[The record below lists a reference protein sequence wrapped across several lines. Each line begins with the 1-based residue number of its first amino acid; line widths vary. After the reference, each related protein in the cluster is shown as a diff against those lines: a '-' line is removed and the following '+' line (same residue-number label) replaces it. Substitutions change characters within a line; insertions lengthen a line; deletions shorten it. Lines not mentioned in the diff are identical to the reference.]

1 MPRHAMVAFPAF
13 GLIADR
19 LGPKRS
25 AFLLIAFAA
34 IQANYVILAFVG
46 PQPFAP

>member
-1 MPRHAMVAFPAF
+1 MVAFPAF

-25 AFLLIAFAA
+25 AYLQLAFVA
-34 IQANYVILAFVG
+34 IQANYVVLAFLG
-46 PQPFAP
+46 PMPFAP